1 MKVTDNNNRYSANS
15 ADLYDIACTIGQ
27 RLLKARVQVLDMKE
41 KFGTV
46 RVYCTFGW
54 YTLHDFIYP
63 GYHFNQFPRW
73 ARLLDNVFTQ
83 TIVQYASRWAEPY
96 QRKAYRRAYAEAVAK
111 YPHYRTAI
119 LDYADY
125 PELLEGL

>member
-1 MKVTDNNNRYSANS
+1 MTDSLYYRSYS
-15 ADLYDIACTIGQ
+15 ADLHDIACSIGH
-27 RLLKARVQVLDMKE
+27 RLLKARVQVLDSKE

-54 YTLHDFIYP
+54 YTLHDVVYP

-83 TIVQYASRWAEPY
+83 TVVQYASRWAEPY
-96 QRKAYRRAYAEAVAK
+96 QRRAYRQAYQDAVEK

-125 PELLEGL
+125 PELLEGI

>member
-1 MKVTDNNNRYSANS
+1 MKVSDSVRYSANS
-15 ADLYDIACTIGQ
+15 ADLYDIAVSISR
-27 RLLKARVQVLDMKE
+27 RLLQARVNVRDAKE

-54 YTLHDFIYP
+54 YTLHDVVYP

-73 ARLLDNVFTQ
+73 AQLLDNTVTQ
-83 TIVQYASRWAEPY
+83 TIVQYASRWVEPY
-96 QRKAYRRAYAEAVAK
+96 QRRVYRQAYKDAVEK
-111 YPHYRTAI
+111 YPQYRTAI
-119 LDYADY
+119 LSLADW